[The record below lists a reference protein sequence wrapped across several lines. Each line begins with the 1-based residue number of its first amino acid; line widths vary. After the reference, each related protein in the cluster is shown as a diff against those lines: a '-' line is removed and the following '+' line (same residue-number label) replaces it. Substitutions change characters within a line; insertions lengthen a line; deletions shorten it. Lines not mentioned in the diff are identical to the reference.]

1 MPNPRSIQWAQLFE
15 LPAQPAL
22 PLQGRLRLAIVQAVL
37 DGRLPAGAPLPSSR
51 ELARLLG
58 LSRNT
63 VTSAYLQLIDEDF
76 LESRPRSGVYVARH
90 ISPSAL
96 AAAAPPTASATTAS

>member
-90 ISPSAL
+90 ISPSACSGGR
-96 AAAAPPTASATTAS
+96 ASATS